1 MKFAE
6 MSQEVMIQRS
16 QQVKFD
22 LGLTSGRRTLG
33 EKLGEEKAGQKV
45 CYVISYKGTGR
56 DMAVI
61 CKGDKEISC
70 WLSCNQSSFLYN
82 YLHAG

>member
-22 LGLTSGRRTLG
+22 LGLTPGRRRLG
-33 EKLGEEKAGQKV
+33 EKLREEKVREEGML
-45 CYVISYKGTGR
+45 CYFIYRDGTGYG
-56 DMAVI
+56 
-61 CKGDKEISC
+61 C
-70 WLSCNQSSFLYN
+70 
-82 YLHAG
+82 YL

>member
-22 LGLTSGRRTLG
+22 LGLTLVDEDLVKNSGKRKSG
-33 EKLGEEKAGQKV
+33 KKV

>member
-22 LGLTSGRRTLG
+22 LGLTPGRRRLG
-33 EKLGEEKAGQKV
+33 EKLKEEK
-45 CYVISYKGTGR
+45 IREEGTGFPQ
-56 DMAVI
+56 I
-61 CKGDKEISC
+61 
-70 WLSCNQSSFLYN
+70 
-82 YLHAG
+82 

>member
-1 MKFAE
+1 MKFVE

-16 QQVKFD
+16 QQVKFE
-22 LGLTSGRRTLG
+22 LGLTPGRRRLG
-33 EKLGEEKAGQKV
+33 EKLREEKVREEGML
-45 CYVISYKGTGR
+45 CYFIY
-56 DMAVI
+56 MAVI